1 MGGISRCGCRGG
13 LPAAGIQ
20 QQSVEVAVVVAVGV
34 AVVVAVGVAVVVAV
48 AVAVVVE
55 VAVAVVVAV
64 VVVVGYLLVSFD
76 VSGWLVSGR
85 DASHCS

>member
-1 MGGISRCGCRGG
+1 M
-13 LPAAGIQ
+13 
-20 QQSVEVAVVVAVGV
+20 VAVA
-34 AVVVAVGVAVVVAV
+34 VAV
-48 AVAVVVE
+48 AVAVVV
-55 VAVAVVVAV
+55 VV

>member
-1 MGGISRCGCRGG
+1 M
-13 LPAAGIQ
+13 
-20 QQSVEVAVVVAVGV
+20 
-34 AVVVAVGVAVVVAV
+34 
-48 AVAVVVE
+48 VE
-55 VAVAVVVAV
+55 VAVAVVAEVAV